1 MAKQEYASPDTYLVS
16 WTVEPGEGGLRL
28 DLFLKD
34 KYRKLSRESLQK
46 SIKSGGVKLNDR
58 QVKPGQILKVQDKV
72 QVLSLKKKEPIVDF
86 NFEVLFEDEDIIVV
100 NKPGNLPVHPTGR
113 FFFHTLL
120 TQLKITRRGIDDLVK
135 DFYVVHRI
143 DRETSGVLVMGKH
156 SEAAAHLVRQFE
168 IRQPQKEYLALVKGI
183 ITQDRFEIDAPMG
196 KDIHAEIKLKMNVVE
211 MGKNGEPLYLPKS
224 EVLEARTAFEVVS
237 RIGNFTLLRCMPKT
251 GRQHQIRVHLF
262 HFGFPIVG
270 DKLYGTSAD
279 FFLKATHEGLS
290 VEVGPGLSMPR
301 HALHAHQLEFVHP
314 RTKEALKIQAPLPKD
329 FQDFMDKVQRIE
341 NEKS

>member
-1 MAKQEYASPDTYLVS
+1 MAKQEYASPESYLVA

-58 QVKPGQILKVQDKV
+58 QVKPSQILRVQDKV
-72 QVLSLKKKEPIVDF
+72 QVLSVKKKEPIVDF
-86 NFEVLFEDEDIIVV
+86 NFKVLFEDEDIIVV
-100 NKPGNLPVHPTGR
+100 DKPGNLPVHPTGR

-120 TQLKITRRGIDDLVK
+120 TQLKIVRRDINDLVK
-135 DFYVVHRI
+135 NFYVVHRI
-143 DRETSGVLVMGKH
+143 DRETSGVLVMGKTAQ
-156 SEAAAHLVRQFE
+156 AAASLVRQFE
-168 IRQPQKEYLALVKGI
+168 TRKPRKEYLALVKGLVPNS
-183 ITQDRFEIDAPMG
+183 QFEVNAPMG
-196 KDIHAEIKLKMNVVE
+196 KDTHSEIKLKMNVVE
-211 MGKNGEPLYLPKS
+211 MGKDGEPLYLPKS
-224 EVLEARTAFEVVS
+224 EVLDAKTSFEVVS
-237 RIGNFTLLRCMPKT
+237 RVGNFTLLRCMPKT

-290 VEVGPGLSMPR
+290 VELGPGLSMAR
-301 HALHAHQLEFVHP
+301 HALHAHQLEFTHP
-314 RTKEALKIQAPLPKD
+314 RTGEQMKIQSPIPKD
-329 FQDFMDKVQRIE
+329 FQVFMEKVRRIE
-341 NEKS
+341 NEKN